1 MPLLWTA
8 VLSARVTKG
17 ATMVAEWVM
26 TVAGA
31 GGSALAGAV
40 ATDAWNA
47 ARGGLSKLFGRGGD
61 RRAELAGRWADET
74 AAAIEV
80 ADDRPAALER
90 EARTWQQRFA
100 DLLEE
105 FPEAA
110 EDLRKWA
117 EQVRSELPAAQQSF
131 VNNFLARDNSTQ
143 YNAPGGNMT
152 IHHHH
157 PGAGPAK

>member
-1 MPLLWTA
+1 
-8 VLSARVTKG
+8 
-17 ATMVAEWVM
+17 MVAEWAM
-26 TVAGA
+26 TVAGVA
-31 GGSALAGAV
+31 GSALAGAV

-47 ARGGLSKLFGRGGD
+47 ARGGLSKLFGRGGE

-74 AAAIEV
+74 AAAVDV
-80 ADDRPAALER
+80 ADDRSTALER
-90 EARTWQQRFA
+90 EARTWQQRFS

-110 EDLRKWA
+110 EDLREWA
-117 EQVRSELPAAQQSF
+117 TQVRSELPAAQQSF
-131 VNNFLARDNSTQ
+131 MNTFLAQHNSTQ

-157 PGAGPAK
+157 PGARPAK